1 MERRS
6 FIKRT
11 RTKRLYQQLNYRI
24 QFIGIKIEISKE
36 KDTRTR
42 RNKSQEDKGKL
53 SLNIIELVIF
63 KLIAGIRKQ
72 TRRTFIIKEITS
84 NQTYR
89 I

>member
-63 KLIAGIRKQ
+63 KLITGIRKQ

>member
-42 RNKSQEDKGKL
+42 RNKS
-53 SLNIIELVIF
+53 
-63 KLIAGIRKQ
+63 
-72 TRRTFIIKEITS
+72 
-84 NQTYR
+84 
-89 I
+89 